1 VPLVLGLQL
10 NLEGSKM
17 KFYGIEQNGFVKE
30 SIVDI
35 ASGPR
40 TLDSDESGKI
50 FTNTGASGSI
60 TFNLPSAVKGL
71 MFTIAKVVGQD
82 VVVSAATGDYVADS
96 TEGGTITNSDDSDTS
111 AILELRCVSDSK
123 WIAYGSGTWVTA

>member
-1 VPLVLGLQL
+1 
-10 NLEGSKM
+10 M

-40 TLDSDESGKI
+40 TLDTDESGKI

-82 VVVSAATGDYVADS
+82 VVIQAAAGDYIADS
-96 TEGGTITNSDDSDTS
+96 SVAGTMTNSDDEDISS
-111 AILELRCVSDSK
+111 ILELRCVSDSK
-123 WIAYGSGTWVTA
+123 WIAYGSGTWVSA